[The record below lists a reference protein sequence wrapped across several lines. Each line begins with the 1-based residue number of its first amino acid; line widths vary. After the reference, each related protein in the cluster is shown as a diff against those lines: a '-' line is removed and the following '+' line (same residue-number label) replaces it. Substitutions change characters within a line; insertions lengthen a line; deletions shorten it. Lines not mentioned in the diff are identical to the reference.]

1 MHKLTLIGLILVV
14 VAIVLGVLSI
24 FQLAGTVLQ
33 NVHTATIQPGGTQEF
48 QGSPGSL
55 LILVYN
61 TSTPIAYKVVN
72 GTPNV
77 TTRQEGLQT
86 EVAFT
91 GITTSFT
98 VEVTNPNNYPVNVT
112 VVSQGLRQVSSY
124 IIAFSVGVIVFLAG
138 IVLIIVGVI
147 LGRRKR

>member
-14 VAIVLGVLSI
+14 VAIVLGVVSI

-33 NVHTATIQPGGTQEF
+33 NVHTVTIQPGGTQEF

-61 TSTPIAYKVVN
+61 TSTPIAYKILN

-77 TTRQEGLQT
+77 TARQEGYQT

-124 IIAFSVGVIVFLAG
+124 IIAFSVGVLVFLAG

-147 LGRRKR
+147 LGRRKK